1 MKTGLIITT
10 INKLNKNLK
19 NIDLQ
24 TNLNNW
30 DFCIIGDKKT
40 PKEFKLRY
48 GKYLNINSQKKLKF
62 KFSSICPLNSY
73 ARKNI
78 GYLILAQNNNQFIVE
93 TDDDN
98 YPKKNFFKKRVLTH
112 NVKKILNESW
122 INIYN
127 FFLLKKDDF
136 VWPRG
141 LPLDEIDGDKIF
153 LSKKKIKANFV
164 LQQGVCDLN
173 PDVDAIYRMYK
184 KKINVK
190 FKNIEIN
197 IGKSLTPF
205 NSQNTTW
212 HISILPLMY
221 LPVTCSMRA
230 TDIWRS
236 FIAIRI
242 LKLNSINILFNG
254 PSVFQKR
261 NHHNLILDF
270 KDETSMYINNKKIME
285 ILNKT
290 KLKKGISNLSTNLVL
305 CYKALIKNGFFEKKE
320 FMYLKAWVKDC
331 ENIKLI

>member
-24 TNLNNW
+24 TNLNDW
-30 DFCIIGDKKT
+30 DFCVIGDKKT

-78 GYLILAQNNNQFIVE
+78 GYLILAQNNNHFIVE

-98 YPKKNFFKKRVLTH
+98 YPKKNFFKKRILTH
-112 NVKKILNESW
+112 NVKKILNKSW
-122 INIYN
+122 VNIYK
-127 FFLLKKDDF
+127 FFLLKKEDF

-141 LPLDEIDGDKIF
+141 LPLDEIDGDEIV
-153 LSKKKIKANFV
+153 LSNKKIKANFV

-190 FKNIEIN
+190 FKDTEIN

-212 HISILPLMY
+212 HISIFPLMY

-242 LKLNSINILFNG
+242 LKFNSKNILFDR

-261 NHHNLILDF
+261 NYHNLIKDF
-270 KDETSMYINNKKIME
+270 KDEALMYINNKKIME
-285 ILNKT
+285 ILSNV
-290 KLKKGISNLSTNLVL
+290 KLKKGIRNFSSNIIS
-305 CYKALIKNGFFEKKE
+305 CYKALIKEGFFKKKE
-320 FMYLKAWVKDC
+320 LIYLKAWLKDC
-331 ENIKLI
+331 QSLKSF